1 MGDALSQLW
10 AIQKEREEYA
20 KIAANPDFRVTRA
33 PVLARHKEL
42 IRAAVL
48 RYYQGKR
55 KWELSQARKMN
66 AELRDQN
73 LNLSEAHSAKSV
85 EVQRLIARCNELV
98 ADAANAK
105 NDAGRWMEALGT
117 AEQRLR
123 DVADLDNG
131 AAELRALL
139 AEANPPADKRGLKAM
154 IGWLVEEIK
163 VLRSVNQARAEAQRT
178 TSPEVQAAIDKI
190 AGSRGLKA
198 LAVPTDNITLA
209 TIRAWWAITTEEKR
223 RTDAYS
229 VLSEIILP
237 AHERGTTWIG
247 VLWSLRDADVTIG
260 ELPMNVGKTG
270 KVDRISAVSARKVT
284 VGTEERGAEWG
295 EGRAA
300 AQFEALRQENA
311 RTPLGKR
318 TEHDL
323 KNNIIPLRP
332 ESADDLPKAN

>member
-1 MGDALSQLW
+1 MKTLQELQQDVTEARQAYANAAALPLRTTRDYVLSNRQRDVRL
-10 AIQKEREEYA
+10 ALREL
-20 KIAANPDFRVTRA
+20 IAAKRRVQ
-33 PVLARHKEL
+33 VH
-42 IRAAVL
+42 
-48 RYYQGKR
+48 
-55 KWELSQARKMN
+55 
-66 AELRDQN
+66 ELRAEVASLKAEN
-73 LNLSEAHSAKSV
+73 AKLSEAHSAESA
-85 EVQRLIARCNELV
+85 EVQRLTARCNGLI
-98 ADAANAK
+98 
-105 NDAGRWMEALGT
+105 
-117 AEQRLR
+117 
-123 DVADLDNG
+123 ADLARETKRADEF
-131 AAELRALL
+131 AAEAGVQAQRAKDYESGHTEVRDLL
-139 AEANPPADKRGLKAM
+139 KETNPPADRVGTIAQVK
-154 IGWLVEEIK
+154 WLIEEAAT
-163 VLRSVNQARAEAQRT
+163 LRAVNKARAEAQRT

-237 AHERGTTWIG
+237 PHERGTTWIG
-247 VLWSLRDADVTIG
+247 VLWGLRAADVTIG

-284 VGTEERGAEWG
+284 VGTEERGPEWG